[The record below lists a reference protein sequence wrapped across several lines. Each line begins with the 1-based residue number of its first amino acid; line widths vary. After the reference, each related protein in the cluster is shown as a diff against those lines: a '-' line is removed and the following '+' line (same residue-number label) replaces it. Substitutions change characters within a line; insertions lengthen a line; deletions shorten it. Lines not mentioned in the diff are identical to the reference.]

1 MFDLAI
7 CGIGQLPSKVEVELI
22 VGVDG
27 KIIDSDAI
35 FADWSGW
42 GGMSI
47 FSALLFVGQFSAQT
61 GVININIIVSNWCH
75 LKIRRIGAVFK
86 MKNLSMYS

>member
-1 MFDLAI
+1 MKNTDFVAFDLAI

-47 FSALLFVGQFSAQT
+47 FSALLFVGNSRLRLVSSISTSLFPT
-61 GVININIIVSNWCH
+61 GVTWKYVI
-75 LKIRRIGAVFK
+75 
-86 MKNLSMYS
+86 